1 MTAWF
6 LNSNSHS
13 NDQNICQI
21 KWSILSLTTGF
32 YLRNCWLEKSRCQ
45 IYSCSEFTA
54 QCHSWP
60 SHQPW
65 HWTDHRVTTQIKT
78 SEPTK
83 QRIRERDLHV
93 WAPRPPWH
101 DWVLPGGPGFPDTD
115 IPELLL
121 TNQWPVFWRVT
132 NEEPG
137 SFVWSSGTFH
147 PSLVYCTITS
157 NYPHQVNNAML
168 PSSENMITKAEGLKQ
183 LQLCIYTWKGGSKE
197 DTNSRE
203 GLVNVSKWGWFAKC
217 HFSSLLLERCKEPVT
232 ASYSFYDQ
240 VMCHTNT
247 LERVSQELFLK
258 PIRGQSLEH
267 MICLDQSDDS
277 NTLVD
282 WGLFML
288 QCLWEELKGN

>member
-13 NDQNICQI
+13 NDQNISRI

-203 GLVNVSKWGWFAKC
+203 GLVNASGDDLQSVTSADCYLSDAKN
-217 HFSSLLLERCKEPVT
+217 LLLAATPSMIKWCVILKRWSGYLKSCFLNQSE
-232 ASYSFYDQ
+232 ASVQKTWSAL
-240 VMCHTNT
+240 TNQT
-247 LERVSQELFLK
+247 TV
-258 PIRGQSLEH
+258 IH
-267 MICLDQSDDS
+267 
-277 NTLVD
+277 
-282 WGLFML
+282 
-288 QCLWEELKGN
+288 